1 MVDLLVLG
9 LATWR
14 TSNLITNERGPFDM
28 FEWLRSQAGIQHHE
42 HEPVEWSDDGLQLLL
57 MCPYCNS
64 VWIAVFYTLVLKIF
78 PVPVMMVAVSGLAI
92 VLHEVS
98 EWLGRKP

>member
-1 MVDLLVLG
+1 MADLLVLG

-14 TSNLITNERGPFDM
+14 TSNLITNERGPLDI
-28 FEWLRSQAGIQHHE
+28 FERLRSLAGIKHID
-42 HEPVEWSDDGLQLLL
+42 HEPVEWSNDGLQLLL

-64 VWIAVFYTLVLKIF
+64 VWIAAFYTLVLKFF
-78 PVPVMMVAVSGLAI
+78 PLPVMMVAVSAVAI

-98 EWLGRKP
+98 EWLGRKQ